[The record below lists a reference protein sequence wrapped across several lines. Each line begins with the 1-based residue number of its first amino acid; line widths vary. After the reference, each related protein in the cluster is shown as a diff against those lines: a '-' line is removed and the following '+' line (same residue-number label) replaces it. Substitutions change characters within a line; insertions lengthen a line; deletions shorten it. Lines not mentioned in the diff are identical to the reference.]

1 MIDTKDYIN
10 NLFSSA
16 ELYYK
21 ISEKAF
27 KKTEIDIVYSEII
40 NWERAGL
47 IDYDNQEKKGDWKK
61 ITYREYTWLKIINY
75 LKDYGF
81 STQQILIL
89 KDRLFGT
96 IEFEQSFTIAEK
108 LFENYRGTSY
118 ESDLDEMI
126 KYRKENDDLIKVDV
140 LIIDTLIIKSIIEN
154 EMLSILVSKELDLE
168 FLPLSFR
175 ILKDIDFLELSDI
188 YNEMFNSSYVNIPI
202 SKIVSNYLIKDNQ
215 QEVPYFKSILSEEE
229 YKLLKLIRKN
239 KKDLKSMTIAY
250 KDGKADRVEVTEV
263 KQVELESKLMHLI
276 KKGEYLNINIV
287 TQNGNII
294 KYENTKKIKI

>member
-276 KKGEYLNINIV
+276 KKENI
-287 TQNGNII
+287 
-294 KYENTKKIKI
+294 

>member
-118 ESDLDEMI
+118 ELDLDEMI